1 MDTTSSN
8 DLNLHLEILPSKT
21 RTALDFL
28 SKEAWLQESG
38 WYLAGGTALAL
49 QAGHRKSVDLDF
61 FTQNKN
67 FSNDELLAHFSS
79 ATDWETDINEKNTVY
94 GELCGAKV
102 SFIAYPSFIPVEQ
115 PILYGSIRIL
125 RPSDIAVMKIIA
137 ISQRG
142 KKRDFFD
149 LYWLMQHGEVL
160 ETTMQKLKKQYPSVA
175 HNYHH
180 ILKSLVYFADAD
192 TDPTPELNF
201 KASWKDVKNFFSDQI
216 PNVTRHLVDLK

>member
-8 DLNLHLEILPSKT
+8 NIDLHLEILPSKT
-21 RTALDFL
+21 RKALDFF
-28 SKEAWLQESG
+28 SKETWLQESG

-61 FTQNKN
+61 FTKDTD

-79 ATDWETDINEKNTVY
+79 MPDWTTDINEKNTVY
-94 GELCGAKV
+94 GELYGAKV
-102 SFIAYPSFIPVEQ
+102 SFIAYPSFIPIEQ
-115 PILYGSIRIL
+115 PILYGSIKIL
-125 RPSDIAVMKIIA
+125 KPSDIAVMKVIA

-149 LYWLMQHGEVL
+149 LYWLMQHGEIL
-160 ETTMQKLKKQYPSVA
+160 EITVQKLKNQYPSVA

-192 TDPTPELNF
+192 TDPAPDINF
-201 KASWKDVKNFFSDQI
+201 EASWKDVKNYFINQI
-216 PNVTRHLVDLK
+216 PNITRNLVDLK